1 MKKTTYLLLLAVTL
15 TLIGCGKKTHFTLK
29 GKIAGLKSDTLL
41 VHYQLPDY
49 KLDTILT
56 KEGEFTYTFQPDTFT
71 IFSLVIDSTNIYPIY
86 ADKGEEVE
94 INGATDN
101 LIVKG
106 NGDNQTLAS
115 LLTLLKNT
123 PSDSIEYK
131 VDSIIRKNSYSF
143 TNIYLIDKYHVQ
155 DSLPDYKKIK
165 ELIGSMS
172 GIIRET
178 PYIMNLLAKI

>member
-1 MKKTTYLLLLAVTL
+1 MKKTTYLLLLAVAL

-29 GKIAGLKSDTLL
+29 GKIAGL

-94 INGATDN
+94 INGAADS

-106 NGDNQTLAS
+106 NGDNQTLAG
-115 LLTLLKNT
+115 LLT
-123 PSDSIEYK
+123 
-131 VDSIIRKNSYSF
+131 R
-143 TNIYLIDKYHVQ
+143 
-155 DSLPDYKKIK
+155 
-165 ELIGSMS
+165 
-172 GIIRET
+172 
-178 PYIMNLLAKI
+178 